1 MGRGIEE
8 QKITVVEI
16 ENGRVRKQ
24 DPQKLIAIDPENCT
38 KE

>member
-1 MGRGIEE
+1 MGRRIEE
-8 QKITVVEI
+8 QKITLVKI

-24 DPQKLIAIDPENCT
+24 DPQKLIAIDPENRT